1 MTNSD
6 VAGRFSISNLP
17 KSFIKFLEDNEI
29 DPSVYCVNNLPRYI
43 RLTGPLQQ
51 QLTLKELHEQFNG
64 PVLPVDGIDNF
75 FRIDAKEKIV
85 DCQTYK
91 DGKIFGM
98 DLSSGM
104 AVYSLDIKPDDHIL
118 DLCCAP
124 GAKLCMIADL
134 LANQGGI
141 GTVTGVDISNHRA
154 SICKN
159 LLKKY
164 KVNRARIFVADG
176 TQFSVMAP
184 SYLEPLKRLVE
195 ANNRK
200 NDANKKE
207 EQRQQ
212 TKKYNND
219 ERLETELM
227 DSRKSDVK
235 RSPIIRPFW
244 APQILRSDPQI
255 INEKYLYDKVIVD
268 AECTHDGSIAHI
280 LKYEK
285 WGWDAFEKNFMN
297 PDRINNLWD
306 LQRKLIINAWNLLKT
321 GGILVYSTCSLS
333 RKQNEDVIGWFLSE
347 HMNDAILEPIPSIG
361 TLKTAPLRNN
371 NNIDISNA
379 VRFDPLIS
387 NTSGFFVARIRKQ

>member
-1 MTNSD
+1 MTNFNG
-6 VAGRFSISNLP
+6 AERFSISNLP
-17 KSFIKFLEDNEI
+17 KSFVKFLEDNEI
-29 DPSVYCVNNLPRYI
+29 DPSVYHINNLPRYI
-43 RLTGPLQQ
+43 RLTGQHDPLLQQ
-51 QLTLKELHEQFNG
+51 ATLKELREQLSG
-64 PVLPVDGIDNF
+64 PVLQVDGIDNF
-75 FRIDAKEKIV
+75 CRIDANEKIV
-85 DCQTYK
+85 DCQAYK

-98 DLSSGM
+98 DLSSGI

-134 LANQGGI
+134 LANQKGI
-141 GTVTGVDISNHRA
+141 GTITGVDISNHRA
-154 SICKN
+154 STCKN

-195 ANNRK
+195 ANDRKNSGNKEEQTKDYKHRK
-200 NDANKKE
+200 NDV
-207 EQRQQ
+207 
-212 TKKYNND
+212 
-219 ERLETELM
+219 ERNPI
-227 DSRKSDVK
+227 VK
-235 RSPIIRPFW
+235 PFW

-255 INEKYLYDKVIVD
+255 VDEKYLYDKVIVD

-297 PDRINNLWD
+297 PDRVNNLWD
-306 LQRKLIINAWNLLKT
+306 LQRKLIINAWNLLRP

-333 RKQNEDVIGWFLSE
+333 RKQNEDVIGWFLSG
-347 HMNDAILEPIPSIG
+347 HMNDAILEPIPDIG
-361 TLKTAPLRNN
+361 TLKTASLRNN

-379 VRFDPLIS
+379 IRFDPLIS
-387 NTSGFFVARIRKQ
+387 NTSGFFVARIRKK